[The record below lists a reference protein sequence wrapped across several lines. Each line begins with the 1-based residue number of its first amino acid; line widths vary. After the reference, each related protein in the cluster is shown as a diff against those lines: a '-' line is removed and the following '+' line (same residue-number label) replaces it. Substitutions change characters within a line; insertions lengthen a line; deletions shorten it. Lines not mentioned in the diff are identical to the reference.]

1 MNYIYH
7 NGEFL
12 DKSKPCI
19 FSDNR
24 GFRYGDGFFESIRII
39 NGEPVFLENHFNRIT
54 DGLKVYK
61 IDKPKRFSME
71 LLKSEI
77 LLLLDK
83 NGISQGGRVRI
94 TLTRKGIGFYAP
106 DTNNLDYIIEANSKP
121 DNYFVLNNTGKV
133 VDLFPDLK
141 KQINSFSIFKTLNC
155 QLYIHASLFANEKM
169 IDEALIQNEKFGI
182 IESSVA
188 NIFLV
193 SNGVLYTP
201 GLAEGCVGGTMRMNI
216 INLAIENSIKVY
228 ECNLTPQNLL
238 AADEIFLTNA
248 INGIQWVGSYRTKR
262 YFNNTSKKI
271 LDMLNKSIAK
281 PPTVV

>member
-19 FSDNR
+19 FADNR
-24 GFRYGDGFFESIRII
+24 GFRYGDGFFESIRIV
-39 NGEPVFLENHFNRIT
+39 NGEPIFLENHFNRIT

-61 IDKPKRFSME
+61 IDKPERFSME

-106 DTNNLDYIIEANSKP
+106 DTNNLDYIIEADSKP

-201 GLAEGCVGGTMRMNI
+201 GLVEGCVGGTMRMNI

-281 PPTVV
+281 PPIVV